1 VSGAEGTLL
10 RATSLVKSLGG
21 RRVVDQVSLEVRSS
35 EVVGLLGPNG
45 AGKSTV
51 FNLIFG
57 MIQPDEGQVELCRPG
72 AGEPEEITALPP
84 YRRALAGIGY
94 LPQGPSVF
102 SGLTVAQNLE
112 AVLQLRQGPS
122 PAGRARGDELLEA
135 FGLTALAEQR
145 ASTLSGGERRR
156 LELAKLVAGRPG
168 VLLLDE
174 PLAGLDPLAVADFL
188 RLLEGLRGEGMAILL
203 TDHSV
208 HQALTICTRAYILVD
223 GSVLVSGSNREVT
236 EHDAARR
243 LFWGAG
249 QTAAQNGSER
259 REAHGT

>member
-1 VSGAEGTLL
+1 MTGAGHAML
-10 RATSLVKSLGG
+10 RASSLVKVLGG
-21 RRVVDQVSLEVRSS
+21 RRVVGRVSLEVRSG

-51 FNLIFG
+51 FNLMFG
-57 MIQPDEGQVELCRPG
+57 MIQPDEGRVELSPG
-72 AGEPEEITALPP
+72 DGPLEEITALPP

-102 SGLTVAQNLE
+102 SGLTVGQNLE
-112 AVLQLRQGPS
+112 AVLQLRR
-122 PAGRARGDELLEA
+122 GRAPARRRDELLET
-135 FGLTALAEQR
+135 FGLVPLAAQR
-145 ASTLSGGERRR
+145 AATLSGGERRR

-188 RLLEGLRGEGMAILL
+188 RLLEGLREEGMAILL

-243 LFWGAG
+243 LFWGG
-249 QTAAQNGSER
+249 EQNAAQSGADR

>member
-1 VSGAEGTLL
+1 MSGDRRVML
-10 RATSLVKSLGG
+10 RASELAKTLGG
-21 RRVVDQVSLEVRSS
+21 RPVVDRVSLEVRAG

-51 FNLIFG
+51 FNLIMG
-57 MIQPDEGQVELCRPG
+57 LLRPDQGRVEVRLG
-72 AGEPEEITALPP
+72 GTDADADVLTEITGLPP
-84 YRRALAGIGY
+84 YRRALAGLGY

-102 SGLTVAQNLE
+102 GGLTVAQNLE
-112 AVLQLRQGPS
+112 AVLQLRQGAGPD
-122 PAGRARGDELLEA
+122 PADLLES
-135 FGLTALAEQR
+135 FGLAAVSSQK
-145 ASTLSGGERRR
+145 AATLSGGERRR
-156 LELAKLVAGRPG
+156 LELAKLVAGRPR

-188 RLLEGLRGEGMAILL
+188 KLLEGLGRKGIAILL

-208 HQALTICTRAYILVD
+208 VQALTICTRAYILVD

-249 QTAAQNGSER
+249 AGGDTAEQ